1 MIAKVKISHL
11 LVAAAI
17 GLAMCFMFSMFS
29 KPSTNINQL
38 QSNTDRNLGRIKAE
52 SSMLGVG
59 VERSQTASNNAQ
71 QAIAGVRAKIN
82 GSRETFND
90 FRAGI
95 NELERQLGECQ
106 RLAEQNT
113 NIIERIDGANQEGT

>member
-1 MIAKVKISHL
+1 MIEKVNLKHL
-11 LVAAAI
+11 LYVGIACMAI
-17 GLAMCFMFSMFS
+17 NVLFLGCS
-29 KPSTNINQL
+29 KSSTIDQL
-38 QSNTDRNLGRIKAE
+38 QSDTDRNLGRIKAE

-113 NIIERIDGANQEGT
+113 NIIERIDEANQ

>member
-1 MIAKVKISHL
+1 MIEKVNLKQL
-11 LVAAAI
+11 LFVGIACMAI
-17 GLAMCFMFSMFS
+17 NLLFVGCGKSA
-29 KPSTNINQL
+29 TIDQL
-38 QSNTDRNLGRIKAE
+38 QSDTDRNLGRIKAE

-113 NIIERIDGANQEGT
+113 NIFERIDGANQ

>member
-1 MIAKVKISHL
+1 MIEKVNLRQVLTI
-11 LVAAAI
+11 VGI

-29 KPSTNINQL
+29 KPSTIDRL
-38 QSNTDRNLGRIKAE
+38 QNDTNSTMGRIKAE

-59 VERSQTASNNAQ
+59 VERSQTASDNAQ

-95 NELERQLGECQ
+95 NKLERQLSECQ
-106 RLAEQNT
+106 RLAEQNS

>member
-1 MIAKVKISHL
+1 MIEKIEL
-11 LVAAAI
+11 KQVLYIGVACLAI
-17 GLAMCFMFSMFS
+17 NVLFFGCGKS
-29 KPSTNINQL
+29 STINQL
-38 QSNTDRNLGRIKAE
+38 QTDTDRNLGRIKAE

-59 VERSQTASNNAQ
+59 VERSQTASDNAQ
-71 QAIAGVRAKIN
+71 QAIAGVREKIN

-113 NIIERIDGANQEGT
+113 NIIERVDGANQ

>member
-1 MIAKVKISHL
+1 MIEKVNLKQVLYI
-11 LVAAAI
+11 VGI

-29 KPSTNINQL
+29 KPSTSIDQL
-38 QSNTDRNLGRIKAE
+38 QSNTDRNLGRIKTE

-71 QAIAGVRAKIN
+71 QAIARVREKIN

-113 NIIERIDGANQEGT
+113 NIINGIDGAN

>member
-1 MIAKVKISHL
+1 MIEKVNL
-11 LVAAAI
+11 RQMLTVVGI

-29 KPSTNINQL
+29 KPSTNNDKL
-38 QSNTDRNLGRIKAE
+38 QADTDRSLGAIKAE

-71 QAIAGVRAKIN
+71 QAIAGVREKIN

-95 NELERQLGECQ
+95 SELERKLGECQ
-106 RLAEQNT
+106 RLAEQNS
-113 NIIERIDGANQEGT
+113 NLIDGIDRANQ

>member
-1 MIAKVKISHL
+1 MIEKVNLKHL
-11 LVAAAI
+11 LYVGIACMAI
-17 GLAMCFMFSMFS
+17 NVLFLGCS
-29 KPSTNINQL
+29 KSSTIDQL
-38 QSNTDRNLGRIKAE
+38 QADTDRNLGRIKAE

-59 VERSQTASNNAQ
+59 VERSQTASDNAQ

-106 RLAEQNT
+106 RLAEQNAI
-113 NIIERIDGANQEGT
+113 IIERIDGAN